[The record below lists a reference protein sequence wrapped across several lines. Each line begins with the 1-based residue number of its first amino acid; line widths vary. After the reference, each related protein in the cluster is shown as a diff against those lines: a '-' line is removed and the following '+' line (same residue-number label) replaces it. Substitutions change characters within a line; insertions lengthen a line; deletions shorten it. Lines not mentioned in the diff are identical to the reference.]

1 MLIVGINA
9 NINLL
14 GLMIQKSFGVIFSV
28 EVKGHFFGSFNAVEL
43 KYTKM
48 TPGYHINDTKCII

>member
-1 MLIVGINA
+1 MLIFGTNS

-14 GLMIQKSFGVIFSV
+14 GLMIQKKLVPFFLLRLKVIL
-28 EVKGHFFGSFNAVEL
+28 GSFKVVEL

-48 TPGYHINDTKCII
+48 TPSYKINDTKCII